1 MKHQYWS
8 SLGALLSALALVGG
22 CSDDDGGSK
31 APDAAVPDAW
41 VQDDAPVAPDAGAP
55 DAGLPTGPTTYTNP
69 LKLEIPDGGGIAENC
84 PDPSIIRG
92 QKPGDDYWYLFCTSN
107 PLNDNDLDE
116 NGEYNYHL
124 INVHRSLDLVNWT
137 YVGDAFTAQPS
148 WAQAP
153 QGFWAPDI
161 QYFNDKYYLYYS
173 ASDTNIQE
181 PHDPIYG
188 IGHAAIGVA
197 TSDSPNGPWVHA
209 PAPVVEP
216 QGAPCCALGDPDGDG
231 NVEGRRRWVIDS
243 NIVTDDDGQKYIY
256 FGSYFGGIA
265 VRKLSEDG
273 LTSDVESQIE
283 VVSDERYE
291 AAYVVK
297 REGFYYM
304 FGSATN
310 CCNGPLTGYSVFVGR
325 SESPVGPFVDRDGV
339 PFGPAFD
346 GPGYPGPGRV
356 GGTPV
361 LSMNG
366 NRWVGPGHNAVFT
379 DADGQDWTVYHAI
392 DRTDPY
398 RGSGPT
404 EAFPEKRRVLLDPL
418 DWIEGWPVVRG
429 GFFASD
435 TEQPGPA
442 AQDGQGSNYQLQV
455 KPFDAPGTLIAE
467 LSDEFEGPLL
477 DITKWSWVREPLVTE
492 YAIED
497 GALRW
502 NTQQA
507 DLYKEQNSASLL
519 SVPMPTDKDFIVET
533 KFSLDVPA
541 TDCCFNFTQAGLAV
555 YKSDDAFLKLVHFSL
570 WDTRQIEFA
579 KEVEPASLPAEG
591 YPTYGNTVA
600 GPPGETTYL
609 RIVGRVVGV
618 DEQQFT
624 AYTSIDG
631 TNWRRAGTWTHE
643 LGTAARIGLVSMARV
658 PEVTTVF
665 AARFDYFRVY
675 ELAAE

>member
-1 MKHQYWS
+1 MKNRYWS
-8 SLGALLSALALVGG
+8 SLGALLSSLALVGG
-22 CSDDDGGSK
+22 CSDDDGSK
-31 APDAAVPDAW
+31 APDAAVPDGMP
-41 VQDDAPVAPDAGAP
+41 QTPPDGGAP

-69 LKLEIPDGGGIAENC
+69 LKMEIPNGGGIAENC

-92 QKPGDDYWYLFCTSN
+92 QKAGDNYWYLYCTSN

-116 NGEYNYHL
+116 NGEFNYHL
-124 INVHRSLDLVNWT
+124 INIHRSLDLVSWT

-173 ASDTNIQE
+173 ASDTNIV
-181 PHDPIYG
+181 PHDPIIG

-197 TSDSPNGPWVHA
+197 TSDSPTGPWEHA
-209 PAPVVEP
+209 AAPVVEP
-216 QGAPCCALGDPDGDG
+216 QAAPCCPFSDT
-231 NVEGRRRWVIDS
+231 EQRRRWVIDS
-243 NIVTDDDGQKYIY
+243 NVTTDADGQKYIY

-273 LTSDVESQIE
+273 LTSDPESQIE
-283 VVSDERYE
+283 VVSGDRYE
-291 AAYVVK
+291 AAYVVE
-297 REGFYYM
+297 RENFYYM
-304 FGSATN
+304 FASATN

-325 SESPVGPFVDRDGV
+325 SESPLGPFLDRDGV
-339 PFGPAFD
+339 PFGPPEGVD
-346 GPGYPGPGRV
+346 YPGPGRV

-392 DRTDPY
+392 DRNDPY

-404 EAFPEKRRVLLDPL
+404 EAFPEKRRVLLDPV

-442 AQDGQGSNYQLQV
+442 AQEGQGSNYVLAE
-455 KPFDAPGTLIAE
+455 KPFDEPGAPILA
-467 LSDEFEGPLL
+467 LSDEFEGPEL
-477 DITKWSWVREPLVTE
+477 DLTKWSWEREPDMAE
-492 YAIED
+492 YAIEE

-502 NTQQA
+502 NTSQT
-507 DLYKEQNSASLL
+507 DIYKEFANDAPLL
-519 SVPMPTDKDFIVET
+519 SVPMPADKNFIVET

-541 TDCCFNFTQAGLAV
+541 TECCFNFTQGGLV
-555 YKSDDAFLKLVHFSL
+555 IYKNDNAFLKLVHFSL
-570 WDTRQIEFA
+570 WDTRQIEWA
-579 KEVEPASLPAEG
+579 KEVEASSVPAG

-618 DEQQFT
+618 TEQEFT
-624 AYTSIDG
+624 AYTSLDG
-631 TNWRRAGTWTHE
+631 QTWRRAGTWTHE
-643 LGTAARIGLVSMARV
+643 LGTEARIALVSMGRA
-658 PEVTTVF
+658 PETTQVF
-665 AARFDYFRVY
+665 VSRFDYFRVF
-675 ELAAE
+675 ELTE

>member
-1 MKHQYWS
+1 
-8 SLGALLSALALVGG
+8 LLSALALAGAG
-22 CSDDDGGSK
+22 ACSDDSGSDDRDAAPPDGAPE
-31 APDAAVPDAW
+31 APDAAT
-41 VQDDAPVAPDAGAP
+41 PDAGP
-55 DAGLPTGPTTYTNP
+55 LGPTTYTNP
-69 LKLEIPDGGGIAENC
+69 LKIEIPSGGAVENC

-92 QKPGDDYWYLFCTSN
+92 QTPGDNYWYLYCTSN
-107 PLNDNDLDE
+107 PLNDDDVDE
-116 NGEYNYHL
+116 NGAFNYHL
-124 INVHRSLDLVNWT
+124 LNIHRSLDLVNWT
-137 YVGDAFTAQPS
+137 YVGEAFTEQPS

-173 ASDTNIQE
+173 ASDTNIV
-181 PHDPIYG
+181 PHAPIIG

-197 TSDSPNGPWVHA
+197 TSDSPTGPWTHA
-209 PAPVVEP
+209 PTPVVEP
-216 QGAPCCALGDPDGDG
+216 QAAPCCPLSDAPGG
-231 NVEGRRRWVIDS
+231 EQRRRWVIDS
-243 NIVTDDDGQKYIY
+243 NVVTDADGQKYIY

-273 LTSDVESQIE
+273 LSSDPETQIE
-283 VVSDERYE
+283 VASGDRYE
-291 AAYVVK
+291 GAYVVK
-297 REGFYYM
+297 REGYYYI
-304 FGSATN
+304 FASSTN
-310 CCNGPLTGYSVFVGR
+310 CCNGPLTGYSVFAGR
-325 SESPVGPFVDRDGV
+325 SESPIGPFVDRDGV
-339 PFGPAFD
+339 PFGPALD

-379 DADGQDWTVYHAI
+379 GADGQDWTVYHAI
-392 DRTDPY
+392 DRNDPY

-404 EAFPEKRRVLLDPL
+404 EEFPEKRRVLLDPL

-429 GFFASD
+429 GYFASD

-442 AQDGQGSNYQLQV
+442 AQPNQGSDYQLAV
-455 KPFDAPGTLIAE
+455 KPLDQPGALIPE
-467 LSDEFEGPLL
+467 LSDEFDGTTL
-477 DITKWSWVREPLVTE
+477 DTAKWAWVREPAAEE
-492 YAIED
+492 YALEE

-507 DLYKEQNSASLL
+507 DFFKGVNNASLL
-519 SVPMPTDKDFIVET
+519 SVTMPTDKNFVVET
-533 KFSLDVPA
+533 KFTLNVPA
-541 TDCCFNFTQAGLAV
+541 TECCFNFTQAGLAV
-555 YKSDDAFLKLVHFSL
+555 YKNDDAFLKLVHFSL

-579 KEVEPASLPAEG
+579 KEVEPASVPTG

-624 AYTSIDG
+624 AYTSLDG
-631 TNWRRAGTWTHE
+631 VTWSLGGTWTHE
-643 LGTAARIGLVSMARV
+643 LGTAARIGLVSMART
-658 PEVTTVF
+658 PETTDVF
-665 AARFDYFRVY
+665 VARFDYFHVS
-675 ELAAE
+675 ELME